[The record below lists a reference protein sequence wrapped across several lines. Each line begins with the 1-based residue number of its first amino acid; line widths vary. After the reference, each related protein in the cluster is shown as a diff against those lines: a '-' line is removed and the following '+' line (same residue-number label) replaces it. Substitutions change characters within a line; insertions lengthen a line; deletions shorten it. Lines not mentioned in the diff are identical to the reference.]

1 MRVLLLILVLAVSP
15 LFGETRSASAD
26 FQFQAIKLGKTPN
39 EQWDYSLTIENLYN
53 GESQITGGERILY
66 DLASLPDKNDLR
78 YSGSKWNSEEA
89 MKEHALF
96 RVVYKTNWSYPMTFK
111 TEFSSFKTNASL
123 PQYTPFDDP
132 NSEWTNMIPVDGVL
146 GATFKYEYDDGT
158 IQDGNPDS
166 TITQFDS
173 AGGESG
179 KGTLNASL
187 WAGSNASSI
196 GADAVYTIYYSFCFG
211 ADYKK
216 RWLNRYQGND
226 GTIHYYIPGQYEMA
240 VRVIAECQV

>member
-66 DLASLPDKNDLR
+66 DLASLPDKKDLG
-78 YSGSKWNSEEA
+78 YSGSKWKSEEA

-96 RVVYKTNWSYPMTFK
+96 RVVYKTNWSYPM
-111 TEFSSFKTNASL
+111 EFTAEFTSFTTDEEKPDYMPS
-123 PQYTPFDDP
+123 DDV
-132 NSEWTNMIPVDGVL
+132 NSEWTKMIPVDGVL
-146 GATFKYEYDDGT
+146 GATFKNEYADGT

-179 KGTLNASL
+179 KGTLKASL
-187 WAGSNASSI
+187 WTESNASSI
-196 GADAVYTIYYSFCFG
+196 GADAVYTIYYSFYFG
-211 ADYKK
+211 ADYDK
-216 RWLNRYQGND
+216 RWLNGYQKD
-226 GTIHYYIPGQYEMA
+226 ETTYYYSPGQYEMA